1 MKVRTLCFKETCKK
15 GILGLAVGMFAFWLS
30 ATVALAAEGTVK
42 ADTAKIRKEASTESE
57 VIGSTSSGSKI
68 DVVGGVKDASG
79 TVWYK
84 VPNGNNTYGY
94 IRSDLLSVSGDVKIT
109 ENSAGN
115 SGSSSSQ
122 ESSPEAT
129 VPTTIA
135 EQQATVKESSIRVRS
150 GASTNHAAVETIEEG
165 TVMTLIG
172 EATDNSGNKWYQ
184 MKCEYNG
191 KTVEGYVRS
200 DLISIGA
207 PVVNE
212 ETPADGSE
220 STGEEV
226 PADADPNAP
235 VLDGTGMDDNV
246 VTPEVTAEPEH
257 NDYEVVYNNDEY
269 WLYINTEGT
278 MMKVDDIM
286 NVLDTANESYEKLN
300 DQIKSNKIIIVILA
314 LIIALLVVAVTFL
327 IFKLRDVYYGD
338 YYEDEDEEE
347 EEEAEEARPA
357 RREQEYKRVQ
367 ETPSRKVREEDASA
381 SRREEPARRENAKR
395 EESAGREAATLQA
408 AEVKAPTKKQPA
420 RRAQNFLLDDD
431 EFEFEFL
438 NMDDKDI

>member
-1 MKVRTLCFKETCKK
+1 MKTKSLCFKEICKK
-15 GILGLAVGMFAFWLS
+15 GMMGLAVAMFTFWLS
-30 ATVALAAEGTVK
+30 ATVALAAEGTVQ
-42 ADTAKIRKEASTESE
+42 ADTAKIRKEPSTSSD
-57 VIGSTSSGSKI
+57 VIGSTSNGSKI

-94 IRSDLLSVSGDVKIT
+94 IRSDLLTVSGDVKIT
-109 ENSAGN
+109 ESSAGN
-115 SGSSSSQ
+115 SDNSSSQ
-122 ESSPEAT
+122 TSSPEAT
-129 VPTTIA
+129 VPTAIA

-150 GASTNHAAVETIEEG
+150 GASTSHAAVETIEEG

-172 EATDNSGNKWYQ
+172 EATDSSGNKWYQ

-191 KTVEGYVRS
+191 KNVEGYVRS
-200 DLISIGA
+200 DLINIGA

-212 ETPADGSE
+212 EAPADGGE
-220 STGEEV
+220 STGEALPE
-226 PADADPNAP
+226 DADPNAP
-235 VLDGTGMDDNV
+235 VLDGTGMDDNM
-246 VTPEVTAEPEH
+246 VTPEVTEEVH

-278 MMKVDDIM
+278 MMKVDDVM
-286 NVLDTANESYEKLN
+286 NVLDTANESYEQLN
-300 DQIKSNKIIIVILA
+300 AQIKNNKIIIVILA

-327 IFKLRDVYYGD
+327 IFKLRDAYYGE
-338 YYEDEDEEE
+338 YYEEE
-347 EEEAEEARPA
+347 EEEEEEVRPA
-357 RREQEYKRVQ
+357 RREQEYKRMQ
-367 ETPSRKVREEDASA
+367 ERTSEKVKKEEIPA
-381 SRREEPARRENAKR
+381 SRREEPVKTRESVR
-395 EESAGREAATLQA
+395 REAAPLQA
-408 AEVKAPTKKQPA
+408 AEAKSPVKKQPA

>member
-1 MKVRTLCFKETCKK
+1 MKVKSLSFKETCKK
-15 GILGLAVGMFAFWLS
+15 GILGLVVGMFVFWIS
-30 ATVALAAEGTVK
+30 ATVALAAEGTVQ
-42 ADTAKIRKEASTESE
+42 ADTAKIRKEASTDSE
-57 VIGSTSSGSKI
+57 VIGSTSNGSKI

-79 TVWYK
+79 TIWYK

-94 IRSDLLSVSGDVKIT
+94 IRSDLLKVSGDVKIT
-109 ENSAGN
+109 ENSAGSSDN
-115 SGSSSSQ
+115 SSNQGSA
-122 ESSPEAT
+122 PEAT
-129 VPTTIA
+129 VPTAIA

-150 GASTNHAAVETIEEG
+150 GASTKHAAVETIDEG

-212 ETPADGSE
+212 ETPADG
-220 STGEEV
+220 GENSGEV
-226 PADADPNAP
+226 FPEDADPNAP
-235 VLDGTGMDDNV
+235 VLDGTGMDDNMV
-246 VTPEVTAEPEH
+246 EPEVPAEPEH

-269 WLYINTEGT
+269 WLYDNTEGT
-278 MMKVDDIM
+278 MMKVSDIM
-286 NVLDTANESYEKLN
+286 SVLDTANESYEKLN
-300 DQIKSNKIIIVILA
+300 DQLKSNKIIIVVLA
-314 LIIALLVVAVTFL
+314 FIIALLVVAVTFL
-327 IFKLRDVYYGD
+327 IFKLRDMFYGD
-338 YYEDEDEEE
+338 YYEDEDEDEE
-347 EEEAEEARPA
+347 EEDVRPA

-367 ETPSRKVREEDASA
+367 KPALKRTREEEAPV
-381 SRREEPARRENAKR
+381 SRREESARKETVRREEPVRRDTAP
-395 EESAGREAATLQA
+395 LQA
-408 AEVKAPTKKQPA
+408 AEAKAPAKKQPA